1 MNLVD
6 FAETLL
12 LSTVM
17 GLSIYLSL
25 PIVLHKNT
33 DERRTKI
40 LTSVAIGILIFLMGD
55 VFSNAAAFLYNGSLY
70 GFGSSP
76 SNDVVFMFALAA
88 GFLVLFLAESR
99 SKTGLN
105 QTELALVI
113 AIGMGFQNLTEGLV
127 FGSLGVAFGLSG
139 ATLVVL
145 VGFIL
150 QNISEGFPI
159 ASPFLGK
166 TEGKT
171 GLIALLFF
179 VGGIPTVIGGSIGY
193 YYNSAVFDLA
203 FDGVAIGAILYAILP
218 MLKALFRE
226 SSPGLQRLTYL
237 GVFLGFLIGFLV
249 NLV

>member
-1 MNLVD
+1 VD
-6 FAETLL
+6 FAETVL
-12 LSTVM
+12 LSSVM

-33 DERRTKI
+33 GERRTKI

-55 VFSNAAAFLYNGSLY
+55 VFSNAAASLYNGSLY

-76 SNDVVFMFALAA
+76 FNDLVFMIALGA

-99 SKTGLN
+99 SKAGLT

-127 FGSLGVAFGLSG
+127 FGSLGAAIGLSG
-139 ATLVVL
+139 AALVVL

-166 TEGKT
+166 TEGKA
-171 GLIALLFF
+171 GLIALLFA
-179 VGGIPTVIGGSIGY
+179 VGSVPTVIGSAVGFFY
-193 YYNSAVFDLA
+193 HSAVFDLA
-203 FDGVAIGAILYAILP
+203 FDGIAIGAILYAILP
-218 MLKALFRE
+218 MLKALLRE
-226 SSPGLQRLTYL
+226 SSPSLQRLSYL
-237 GVFLGFLIGFLV
+237 GVFVGFLLGFLV

>member
-1 MNLVD
+1 MD
-6 FAETLL
+6 FAETVL

-33 DERRTKI
+33 DAQRTKI

-55 VFSNAAAFLYNGSLY
+55 VFSNAATFLYNGSLY
-70 GFGSSP
+70 GFGSSA
-76 SNDVVFMFALAA
+76 SNDVVFMLALAA

-99 SKTGLN
+99 SKAGL
-105 QTELALVI
+105 TPAKLALVI
-113 AIGMGFQNLTEGLV
+113 AVGMGFQNLTEGLV
-127 FGSLGVAFGLSG
+127 FGSLGVAFGLSH
-139 ATLVVL
+139 AALVVL

-150 QNISEGFPI
+150 QNISEGFAI

-166 TEGKT
+166 TEQKG
-171 GLIALLFF
+171 GLIATLF
-179 VGGIPTVIGGSIGY
+179 VIGGVPTIFGGSIGY
-193 YYNSAVFDLA
+193 FYNSTTFDLA
-203 FDGVAIGAILYAILP
+203 FDWVAIGAILYAILP

-226 SSPGLQRLTYL
+226 SSPSLQRLTYL
-237 GVFLGFLIGFLV
+237 GVLAGFLMGFLV